1 MALVRGGSYRITVT
15 VKDKATGTPIDLT
28 PALGIL
34 VGLYG
39 EGKRIIGK
47 WSLIDKSAEGFGAIF
62 DYTASGEVTVLLNRT
77 ESLTA
82 LEKTA
87 RLEVVVVLPDVDFVD
102 GAQYTIAT
110 DIVLDQVERSIFE
123 NTTAI

>member
-1 MALVRGGSYRITVT
+1 MALIRGGSYRITVT
-15 VKDKATGTPIDLT
+15 VVNKATGNPIDLT

-39 EGKRIIGK
+39 DGRRVIGK
-47 WSLIDKSAEGFGAIF
+47 WSLIDKSAEGFGPIL
-62 DYTASGEVTVLLNRT
+62 DYTAAGVVEVVLNRT

-87 RLEVVVVLPDVDFVD
+87 RLEVVVVLPDPDFVD
-102 GAQYTIAT
+102 GAQYSIAT
-110 DIVLDQVERSIFE
+110 DITLDQVERSIFE
-123 NTTAI
+123 GTSAL

>member
-1 MALVRGGSYRITVT
+1 MALIRGGSYRITVT

-39 EGKRIIGK
+39 DGRRIIGK
-47 WSLIDKSAEGFGAIF
+47 WSLVDKSAEGYDAIF
-62 DYTASGEVTVLLNRT
+62 DYNASGEVTVLLNRSN
-77 ESLTA
+77 SLTA

-123 NTTAI
+123 GANAL